1 VLADLSSFWSQTGLN
16 LLVWGV
22 CTLVSNGATALIMW
36 GRFQKTLDV
45 LERGQAAQAREI
57 QDHTARLT
65 ALKEERLSCELR
77 AARGYASHGEL
88 ARLVADS
95 TQQDR
100 EVLIRLDSIADGL
113 RGEIQQVHGRVTDVA
128 KQVAALQ
135 AVQNEGG
142 PA

>member
-1 VLADLSSFWSQTGLN
+1 MLADLPSFWSQMGPN

-22 CTLVSNGATALIMW
+22 CTLVSNGATALIMY
-36 GRFQKTLDV
+36 GRLRKTLDV
-45 LERGQAAQAREI
+45 LEGGQNEHASKLDDHAQ
-57 QDHTARLT
+57 RLA

-100 EVLIRLDSIADGL
+100 EVLSRLDLIATGL
-113 RGEIQQVHGRVTDVA
+113 RGDIQQVHGRVTEIA
-128 KQVAALQ
+128 KQVAGLEAIQ
-135 AVQNEGG
+135 DRGG
-142 PA
+142 PP